1 MSFKKEIKKRMIDI
15 DSSDAKVAKLL
26 GKSRATINRWVREP
40 QNVKLSDLTLLLR
53 ALKFSE
59 EEAAGMVKK
68 IQREAWRC

>member
-26 GKSRATINRWVREP
+26 GKSRVTINRWKREP
-40 QNVKLSDLTLLLR
+40 ENVKLSDLTLLLR
-53 ALKFSE
+53 ALKYTE

-68 IQREAWRC
+68 IQREAWR